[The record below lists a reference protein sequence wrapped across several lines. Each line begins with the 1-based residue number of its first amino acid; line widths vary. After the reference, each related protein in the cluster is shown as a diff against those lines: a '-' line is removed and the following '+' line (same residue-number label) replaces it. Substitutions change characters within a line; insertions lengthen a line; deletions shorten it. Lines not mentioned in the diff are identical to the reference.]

1 MTKFLKSIIYISLFV
16 AFAML
21 SLNSCEKFFEDE
33 PVSVF
38 TPENVF
44 STVDYTETAILGVY
58 QLMTFDEG
66 YTKRVSMYYGL
77 DTDIEFISGLEPD
90 NERRG
95 IAKYI
100 ATAGNLEIEKPF
112 INFYK
117 GIERCNIII
126 SSIPQSPVYEN
137 GDDEDKKAMDRMLG
151 EALTLR
157 ALFYYELIRN
167 WGDVPFRS
175 RSAETDEDLNLP
187 KTDRDV
193 IYDHLIVDLQK
204 AADLVPWRSELA
216 AEERVTKGAVKGLLT
231 RIALARGG
239 YSLRVNGGM
248 QRGDNYLHY
257 YQIARDAANDIIQS
271 GEHRLNP
278 SFEDVFR
285 TMCRYQVDTRFGE
298 VIWEV
303 GMGLGE
309 SSEVGYFVGNASDDA
324 SSYGRAIGNML
335 ATPNYYYSFNE
346 NDLRRDVTIALYRVG
361 SANPVGIYSGS
372 PANHQIFV
380 NARNL
385 YIAKWRREWFEPIY
399 PGSNKYT
406 GVNWPLLRY
415 SDVLLM
421 FAEAENEL
429 NGPTSAAID
438 AFRQVRA
445 RAFAGNEASM
455 PSIPTSKEAFF
466 NELVKERA
474 WEFAGESIRKYDL
487 IRWNMLGDKLSE
499 MRAEMKKME
508 EAQPPY
514 ENLPERIIWRNSSDG
529 KLEFYNFDFHVDSA
543 TVADRDLDEW
553 PYSSDWRIAINDEFI
568 ESVAKHFEPNR
579 KELLPIHQT
588 IVDQNPNLDNDYG
601 Y

>member
-1 MTKFLKSIIYISLFV
+1 MIKILKLTLYFFPVIVLTLF
-16 AFAML
+16 
-21 SLNSCEKFFEDE
+21 SLNSCEKYFEDE

-44 STVDYTETAILGVY
+44 STVDYTETAILGIY
-58 QLMTFDEG
+58 QLMTLDEA

-112 INFYK
+112 VNFYK
-117 GIERCNIII
+117 GIERCNICIAR
-126 SSIPQSPVYEN
+126 IPQSPVYDS
-137 GDDEDKKAMDRMLG
+137 GDEEAINAMDRMLG

-157 ALFYYELIRN
+157 ALFYSELIRN
-167 WGDVPFRS
+167 WGDVPFRAS
-175 RSAETDEDLNLP
+175 SAETEEDFNLP
-187 KTDRDV
+187 KTDRDI
-193 IYDHLIVDLQK
+193 IYDQLIDDLNQ
-204 AADLVPWRSELA
+204 AAELIPWRSELTA
-216 AEERVTKGAVKGLLT
+216 DERITKGAAKGLLA

-239 YSLRVNGGM
+239 YSLRKTGGM
-248 QRGDNYLHY
+248 QRGDNHLQF
-257 YQIARDAANDIIQS
+257 YQIARDAAYDVIQS

-285 TMCRYQVDTRFGE
+285 THCRYQIDTQYGE
-298 VIWEV
+298 SMWEV
-303 GMGLGE
+303 GFGVGE
-309 SSEVGYFVGNASDDA
+309 SSEVGYFIGNASDDA
-324 SSYGRAIGNML
+324 SSYGRAIGNVL
-335 ATPNYYYSFNE
+335 ANPAYYYSFDE
-346 NDLRRDVTIALYRVG
+346 NDTRRDVTIALYRVG
-361 SANPVGIYSGS
+361 AATPSGVYEGAPS
-372 PANHQIFV
+372 NHQILG
-380 NARNL
+380 NARNI

-406 GVNWPLLRY
+406 GVNWPILRY

-429 NGPTSAAID
+429 NGPTAEAVD
-438 AFRQVRA
+438 AFKQVRE
-445 RAFAGNEASM
+445 RAFAGNEAGM
-455 PSIPTSKEAFF
+455 PPIPNSKEGFF

-474 WEFAGESIRKYDL
+474 WEFGGESIRKYDL
-487 IRWNMLGDKLSE
+487 IRWNLLGEKLNE
-499 MRAEMKKME
+499 MRAELKKME
-508 EAQPPY
+508 EARPPY

-529 KLEFYNFDFHVDSA
+529 KLDFYNFDFHIDSA

-553 PYSSDWRIAINDEFI
+553 PYESDWRIAINDEFI
-568 ESVAKHFEPNR
+568 ESIAKHFESNS

-588 IVDQNPNLDNDYG
+588 IIDQNPNLENDFG